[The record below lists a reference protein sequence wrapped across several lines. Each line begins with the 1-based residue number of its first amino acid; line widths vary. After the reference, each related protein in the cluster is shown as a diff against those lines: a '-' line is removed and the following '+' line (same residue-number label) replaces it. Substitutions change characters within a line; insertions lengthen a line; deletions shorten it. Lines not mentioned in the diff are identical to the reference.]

1 MTLSREEARQRR
13 RERIAAERR
22 SPVLALLLAVL
33 LGPLGCLY
41 VNPVLAIPALMLA
54 GALGY
59 LYWPA
64 VAAVW
69 LACAVY
75 APFKA
80 RALNR
85 RLRRRGRWAVP

>member
-1 MTLSREEARQRR
+1 
-13 RERIAAERR
+13 
-22 SPVLALLLAVL
+22 LALLLAVL
-33 LGPLGCLY
+33 FGPLGCLY
-41 VNPVLAIPALMLA
+41 VSPRLAIPALVLA

-64 VAAVW
+64 VVVVW
-69 LACAVY
+69 LACVVY